1 LPTENYLSLQTKE
14 TVIVPL
20 LEKNLGVICFTLDDF
35 ETDNL
40 GTFSGG
46 KEEND
51 PLDITLNVIKV
62 EHIQIAPSCTN
73 EGSFGG
79 HPSLLFADADDELLM
94 FKDYKTI

>member
-1 LPTENYLSLQTKE
+1 LSLQSTKK

-20 LEKNLGVICFTLDDF
+20 LENLGVICFTLDDF

-40 GTFSGG
+40 GTLSG
-46 KEEND
+46 KRQND
-51 PLDITLNVIKV
+51 PLTTLRLNVIKV
-62 EHIQIAPSCTN
+62 EHIQIANQLLQTKVLC
-73 EGSFGG
+73 G